1 MLRIAITYM
10 NVKSPFLVFR
20 TLSPTANPSR
30 VAVFVSTSDMTS
42 VPASVL
48 QKVSA
53 YVTAKLAEFVSLGRQ
68 NLFATAVHAGMVE
81 TAIFTKAGA
90 DASQLPMDT
99 GFIFPLVQLP
109 AHFIVWLS
117 SPEVAVLNGRS
128 VWANCDVEE
137 LKAQADTI
145 QSGQLMTVGTYGW
158 PFPNV

>member
-1 MLRIAITYM
+1 M
-10 NVKSPFLVFR
+10 NVKSPFLVFK

-42 VPASVL
+42 APASAP
-48 QKVSA
+48 QNVSA
-53 YVTAKLAEFVSLGRQ
+53 YMTPKLAETKLAEFISLGRQ